1 MKDRGER
8 GGVAGG
14 EGGGGGIGVGWT
26 GLVDT
31 NLHLEWI
38 NDRVLLYTTGDY
50 IQSPGIDRDG

>member
-1 MKDRGER
+1 M
-8 GGVAGG
+8 VAKR